1 MRAVSITLVTIA
13 SILPALGGDV
23 SGHVII
29 TRRLTRRTVA
39 PTVYNLRGTATPTG
53 GSDDT
58 GDSEFERTVVVLEG
72 GKLPAP
78 APVTAEIEQRNTRFE
93 PDLIVIPT
101 GSTVK
106 FPNFDPIFH
115 NVFSLSSAQPFD
127 LGFYARSQSR
137 SVTFNRPGIVQI
149 YCHIHSHM
157 YAGIV
162 VTSSPFSAKPAADG
176 SFSFRGVPA
185 GHYRLLAWHKI
196 AGLHHVDIDVP
207 EAGIRDAQIRV
218 PVDVE
223 QKP

>member
-1 MRAVSITLVTIA
+1 MRVVSIISVTIA
-13 SILPALGGDV
+13 SILPALAGDV

-29 TRRLTRRTVA
+29 TRRLSRRTVA

-53 GSDDT
+53 GPDDME
-58 GDSEFERTVVVLEG
+58 GSEFERTVVVLEG
-72 GKLPAP
+72 GKLRAP

-115 NVFSLSSAQPFD
+115 NVFSLSSARPFD
-127 LGFYARSQSR
+127 LGFYARTQSR

-149 YCHIHSHM
+149 YCHIHSQM

-176 SFSFRGVPA
+176 SFSFRDVPA
-185 GHYRLLAWHKI
+185 GHYRLVAWHKI

-207 EAGIRDAQIRV
+207 EAGVRDAQIRV

>member
-1 MRAVSITLVTIA
+1 MRVVSTILVTIA
-13 SILPALGGDV
+13 SICPALAGDV

-29 TRRLTRRTVA
+29 TKRLSRSTVA
-39 PTVYNLRGTATPTG
+39 PTVYNLRGVAARVTEPEGALA
-53 GSDDT
+53 
-58 GDSEFERTVVVLEG
+58 SEFERTVVMLEG
-72 GKLPAP
+72 GQLPAP
-78 APVTAEIEQRNTRFE
+78 VPVTAEIEQRNTRFE
-93 PDLIVIPT
+93 PDLIVIPV

-127 LGFYARSQSR
+127 LGFYAKSQSR
-137 SVTFNRPGIVQI
+137 SVKFNRAGIVQI

-176 SFSFRGVPA
+176 SFCFTGVPA
-185 GHYRLLAWHKI
+185 GHYRLVAWHKI
-196 AGLHHVDIDVP
+196 AGLHRVEIDVP
-207 EAGIRDAQIRV
+207 DTGVADAEIRV